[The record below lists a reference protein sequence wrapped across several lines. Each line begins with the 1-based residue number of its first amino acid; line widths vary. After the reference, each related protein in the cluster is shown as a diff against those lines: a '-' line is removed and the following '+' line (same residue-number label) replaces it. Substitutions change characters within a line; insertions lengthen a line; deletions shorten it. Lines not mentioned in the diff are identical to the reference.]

1 MLLSTVA
8 HKLNIKTRKGKDRM
22 TFSSSL
28 RHLYSLVA
36 SPSSTPSFSS
46 SPSATL
52 SFSVMYSPFWYLRFL
67 QRFLFFIEEVSPPSV
82 GLSLSASTS
91 SGRGL
96 IRGLPRGRRTGT
108 GGGGVGGG
116 VDGGSR
122 GGGVGGVAKLQSR
135 SNTSS
140 VRLRPRLS
148 RGEASS
154 WESDSLLGQPGL
166 LRELESLSTWGL
178 LHGPFSESVT
188 GDRIQNY
195 PWETFG
201 KPFHCLTW
209 QKQKHLTQ
217 KCQIGHYLLFCHF
230 KPVFWYIVVK
240 SFTQVFSIQVCSD
253 HSC

>member
-1 MLLSTVA
+1 MLPSTVA
-8 HKLNIKTRKGKDRM
+8 HGLNIKTRKGKDRM
-22 TFSSSL
+22 TFSAKCSSSL
-28 RHLYSLVA
+28 SHLYSPLA

-108 GGGGVGGG
+108 GGGVE
-116 VDGGSR
+116 GGSR

-135 SNTSS
+135 SNASS
-140 VRLRPRLS
+140 VRLRPRLR

-154 WESDSLLGQPGL
+154 WGSDSLLGQPGL

-178 LHGPFSESVT
+178 LHGLFSESVT
-188 GDRIQNY
+188 GDRIQKS
-195 PWETFG
+195 ET
-201 KPFHCLTW
+201 L
-209 QKQKHLTQ
+209 
-217 KCQIGHYLLFCHF
+217 
-230 KPVFWYIVVK
+230 
-240 SFTQVFSIQVCSD
+240 
-253 HSC
+253 

>member
-1 MLLSTVA
+1 MNQSLNHARYCSPAENLFDILIMLPSTTA
-8 HKLNIKTRKGKDRM
+8 HGLNIKTRQGNYRM
-22 TFSSSL
+22 TFSAKCSSSL
-28 RHLYSLVA
+28 RHLYSIVA
-36 SPSSTPSFSS
+36 LPFSTPSFSS

-67 QRFLFFIEEVSPPSV
+67 QRFLFFIEEVSPPWV

-108 GGGGVGGG
+108 VGGG
-116 VDGGSR
+116 VEGESR

-135 SNTSS
+135 SNASS

-166 LRELESLSTWGL
+166 LKEPESLSTWGL
-178 LHGPFSESVT
+178 LHGLLSESVINP
-188 GDRIQNY
+188 GDNSQLSMRNTLVT
-195 PWETFG
+195 E
-201 KPFHCLTW
+201 KPSHCLKYDKKAKT
-209 QKQKHLTQ
+209 
-217 KCQIGHYLLFCHF
+217 
-230 KPVFWYIVVK
+230 
-240 SFTQVFSIQVCSD
+240 
-253 HSC
+253 SC

>member
-1 MLLSTVA
+1 MVVWIVLGIGPQQEIYLTLFIMLSSTVA
-8 HKLNIKTRKGKDRM
+8 HGLNIKTRQENYRM
-22 TFSSSL
+22 TYSAKCSSSL
-28 RHLYSLVA
+28 RHLYSIVTL
-36 SPSSTPSFSS
+36 PSSTPSFSS

-67 QRFLFFIEEVSPPSV
+67 QRFLFFIEGVSPPSV

-108 GGGGVGGG
+108 GGGGVGSG
-116 VDGGSR
+116 VEGGSR

-135 SNTSS
+135 SNASS

-166 LRELESLSTWGL
+166 LREPKSLSTWGL
-178 LHGPFSESVT
+178 LHGLLSESVINT
-188 GDRIQNY
+188 GDNSEWSMRNTLVSKK
-195 PWETFG
+195 TFN
-201 KPFHCLTW
+201 FL
-209 QKQKHLTQ
+209 KHDTQ
-217 KCQIGHYLLFCHF
+217 KS
-230 KPVFWYIVVK
+230 KP
-240 SFTQVFSIQVCSD
+240 
-253 HSC
+253 SC